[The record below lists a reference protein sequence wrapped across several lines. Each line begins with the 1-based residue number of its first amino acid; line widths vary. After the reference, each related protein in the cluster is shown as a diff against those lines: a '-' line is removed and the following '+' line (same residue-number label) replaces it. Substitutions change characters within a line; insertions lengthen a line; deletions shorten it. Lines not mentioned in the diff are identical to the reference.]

1 MKLDKENLPFTV
13 AVLIVLLFAVT
24 PFVAA
29 ALLDSQAEYY
39 GLGVGLWGLTMWF
52 VYTVLGVTAGVIVA
66 WRFDRSAGSTI
77 MIGTGVGLLIG
88 AVTCFSAFSSVT

>member
-1 MKLDKENLPFTV
+1 MKLNKDNLPFTT

-29 ALLDSQAEYY
+29 ALQDRQAEYY
-39 GLGVGLWGLTMWF
+39 GLGVGIWGLTMMF
-52 VYTVLGVTAGVIVA
+52 VYTALGVTAGVIAA

-88 AVTCFSAFSSVT
+88 AVTCFAAAGSAT

>member
-29 ALLDSQAEYY
+29 ALLDRQAEYY
-39 GLGVGLWGLTMWF
+39 QLGVGMWGLMMWF

-88 AVTCFSAFSSVT
+88 AVTCFAAFSSVT

>member
-1 MKLDKENLPFTV
+1 MVYSSWRSLY
-13 AVLIVLLFAVT
+13 LLVHSSWRLT
-24 PFVAA
+24 AA